1 MILGDAGAGK
11 TSLALRFAEGCF
23 RTFGSTC
30 GAFFVTKRIQTKTG
44 ITCKVQI
51 WDTAGKQEFRAMA
64 PMYYKQ
70 AAAAIICYDQTRQ
83 DSYDIMRGWLDELH
97 LNVQAGSIV
106 LAIAA
111 TKADLGEGVVP
122 VKEVEEYAQRSGAIY
137 VLTSAKDN
145 TGITELFERVTDRV
159 LRFRRDKSCGIPV
172 TPGAIRN
179 KDDKDDISED
189 SPERIASM
197 QVDNWTPTKARRIV
211 TTRSLF
217 ENDGDSMT
225 ASPVS
230 DDHSKRGIGRNND
243 FDQSPLHKNYAA
255 KRAEPKRFIEELSM
269 CDFVPCAC
277 DTYLDRR
284 INSEEDL
291 VRKDKESSRKEKLSC
306 IVS

>member
-83 DSYDIMRGWLDELH
+83 DSYDIMRGWVDELH

-122 VKEVEEYAQRSGAIY
+122 VKEVEEYALRSGAIY
-137 VLTSAKDN
+137 ELTSAKDN

-159 LRFRRDKSCGIPV
+159 LRFRSDKSCGIPV
-172 TPGAIRN
+172 TPGAIRS

-189 SPERIASM
+189 SPERIPSM
-197 QVDNWTPTKARRIV
+197 QVDNWTPTKDRRIV

-230 DDHSKRGIGRNND
+230 DDQSKRGIGRSND
-243 FDQSPLHKNYAA
+243 FDQSPLHKNYAV

-277 DTYLDRR
+277 DTYLDKR

-291 VRKDKESSRKEKLSC
+291 VLKEKESSRKEKLSC